1 MCGSD
6 LIWWLLN
13 SLAQFASVSLLK
25 KWFLFSFLAPLCFL
39 TSLFSI
45 FFSLEMF
52 PNWLIWSD
60 ISIATF
66 TILCPLLYF
75 GFAYCLFHRTG
86 TGLYWVFNFVECN
99 NEYVNSQLRF
109 LFLPTFF
116 FFFSILVLNL
126 VFLRLSVHSS
136 VLLQYLT
143 LFVFCCQ
150 ELCSNLFRLMV
161 SYCSLV
167 WVSVCFCVLL
177 FVISLGLGREG
188 IYVCILR
195 QWSWTRNPVI

>member
-1 MCGSD
+1 MP
-6 LIWWLLN
+6 
-13 SLAQFASVSLLK
+13 AA
-25 KWFLFSFLAPLCFL
+25 LFWVRL
-39 TSLFSI
+39 
-45 FFSLEMF
+45 
-52 PNWLIWSD
+52 
-60 ISIATF
+60 
-66 TILCPLLYF
+66 
-75 GFAYCLFHRTG
+75 LFHRTG

-143 LFVFCCQ
+143 PFVFCCQ

-195 QWSWTRNPVI
+195 Q

>member
-1 MCGSD
+1 MCGGD

-75 GFAYCLFHRTG
+75 GFAYCLF
-86 TGLYWVFNFVECN
+86 
-99 NEYVNSQLRF
+99 
-109 LFLPTFF
+109 LPTFF
-116 FFFSILVLNL
+116 FFFQSW
-126 VFLRLSVHSS
+126 FWTWYFWGCSVHSS

>member
-1 MCGSD
+1 MCGGD

-13 SLAQFASVSLLK
+13 SLAQLASVSLLK
-25 KWFLFSFLAPLCFL
+25 KWFWFSFLAPLCFL

-45 FFSLEMF
+45 FFPLEMF

-60 ISIATF
+60 ISIATL

-116 FFFSILVLNL
+116 FFFSILVLKL
-126 VFLRLSVHSS
+126 VFLRLQCTFFCSASIFNTLCF
-136 VLLQYLT
+136 LLSGI
-143 LFVFCCQ
+143 VF
-150 ELCSNLFRLMV
+150 
-161 SYCSLV
+161 
-167 WVSVCFCVLL
+167 
-177 FVISLGLGREG
+177 
-188 IYVCILR
+188 
-195 QWSWTRNPVI
+195 